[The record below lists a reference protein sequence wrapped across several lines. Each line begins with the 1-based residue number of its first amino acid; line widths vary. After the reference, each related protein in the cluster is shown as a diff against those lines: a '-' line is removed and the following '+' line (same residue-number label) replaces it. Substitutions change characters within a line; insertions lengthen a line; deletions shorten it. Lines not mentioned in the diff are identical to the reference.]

1 MPVEKIMRAVGTFLS
16 RSAARKLGVS
26 LLFGVFLVGGSI
38 VSVQTGL
45 TSDELGEQNLFD
57 FNADAVKRLFRGH
70 VDGFSRYQSYDV
82 TYGDTYYGIGFHTVA
97 FPFQVLLQPYLA
109 RSLGVDSKTA
119 LLLAKHPVVFLLFAV
134 SVVVFYRLARFFIR
148 ERSIAFAVCAAYAAY
163 PYVFGHAMMNIKDCP
178 FMSVYLI
185 CTYLSVRLVK
195 HYLQERTDWFR
206 TDAVGLLFATAALA
220 SIRLPGLVIL
230 LQYVFTFGLA
240 DYLKSRA
247 AGSSARLLRW
257 QNLVVFSGLLI
268 ALVIVTYPVFW
279 INPVRGILGGLK
291 YMAWHPQQ
299 AYTLTWGHEWE
310 ATAATPT
317 LTYLAGWLV
326 VKLPAMILIG
336 IVLVP
341 FVQKRIAQRRFQR
354 IAYFTLLFGSLYMLI
369 AVVVMRSHLY
379 DETRQL
385 LFVYPLLFLLGSVAL
400 YAASRK
406 LVVVV
411 ALVSFSLFTWDQV
424 RLHPYQ
430 YVYFNEFARFLKIDE
445 LFETDYWGASCR
457 EHGRLLQDDPNMRMT
472 NKLICIYADPD
483 DLYRPFIDPRICVQ
497 GLLGFRYL
505 QDIPQRNF
513 VVATYARS
521 RMKMPPNC
529 YQFSALTRTLPLSN
543 RVITMAV
550 AYRCDR

>member
-1 MPVEKIMRAVGTFLS
+1 MRPAGTFLS

-57 FNADAVKRLFRGH
+57 FNANAVERLFRGH
-70 VDGFSRYQSYDV
+70 LDGFTQFQSYDV
-82 TYGDTYYGIGFHTVA
+82 TYGDTYYGIGFHTAA

-109 RSLGVDSKTA
+109 RGLGVDSKTA
-119 LLLAKHPVVFLLFAV
+119 LLFAKHPVVFLLFAV

-163 PYVFGHAMMNIKDCP
+163 PYLFGHAMMNIKDCP
-178 FMSVYLI
+178 FMSVYLV
-185 CTYLSVRLVK
+185 CTYLSIRLVK
-195 HYLQERTDWFR
+195 HYLQGRTDSFR

-230 LQYVFTFGLA
+230 LQYVFAFGLA
-240 DYLKSRA
+240 DYLESRA
-247 AGSSARLLRW
+247 GESSARLLRW
-257 QNLVVFSGLLI
+257 QQVAWFLVLLLALVVV
-268 ALVIVTYPVFW
+268 AYPVFW

-291 YMAWHPQQ
+291 YMAWHPQR

-310 ATAATPT
+310 ATATPT
-317 LTYLAGWLV
+317 LTYLSGWLL

-336 IVLVP
+336 IVFVP
-341 FVQKRIAQRRFQR
+341 FVLKRIVRDPFRRT
-354 IAYFTLLFGSLYMLI
+354 AYFTLLFGSLYMLI
-369 AVVVMRSHLY
+369 AVVALRSHLY

-385 LFVYPLLFLLGSVAL
+385 LFIYPLLFLLGSVAL

-406 LVVVV
+406 LALVA
-411 ALVSFSLFTWDQV
+411 ALVSFALFTWDQV

-430 YVYFNEFARFLKIDE
+430 YVYFNEFARLLKIDE

-457 EHGRLLQDDPNMRMT
+457 EHGRLLEHDVQLRLA
-472 NKLICIYADPD
+472 NKLVCIYADPS
-483 DLYRPFIDPRICVQ
+483 DLYRPFIDPRICV
-497 GLLGFRYL
+497 GDLLSFRYL
-505 QDIPQRNF
+505 QEIPQHSF

-529 YQFSALTRTLPLSN
+529 YQFSAITRTLPLSN

-550 AYRCDR
+550 AYRCSQ